1 MKKTALHDAHE
12 QLNARMVDFAGWHM
26 PLHYGSQIEEHNVVR
41 NTAGVFDV
49 SHMLPVDFT
58 GAESMGFLQFLLAG
72 DVARLAEDGKALY
85 TVMLNDHGG
94 ILDDLIVYRIRDG
107 HYRVILNAGSAP
119 SDVEWI
125 EAQASGNVVISVRH
139 DLNILAVQGPQA
151 VAKVAEITSCDEI
164 GQLDPFTSREF
175 PNYFIG
181 RTGYTGEDGVEVLCD
196 SSAAESLWSRLLE
209 DGIAPCGLGARDTLR
224 LEAGLNLYGQDMSTE
239 TTPLESGLAWVVHWE
254 PDSREFVGRAALEQ
268 QRKDGHTQK
277 LTGIV
282 LTQGI
287 VRPRQSVQTNAGV
300 GTVTSGSYS
309 PTLGYSVGLARVPRD
324 ASGDC
329 TVSIRNR
336 DRDARLVKPPFVRKG
351 RKVHK

>member
-1 MKKTALHDAHE
+1 MKKTALHDVHE
-12 QLNARMVDFAGWHM
+12 QLKARMVDFAGWHM
-26 PLHYGSQIEEHNVVR
+26 PLHYGSQLEEHHAVR
-41 NTAGVFDV
+41 NAAGVFDV
-49 SHMLPVDFT
+49 SHMLPVDLT
-58 GAESMGFLQFLLAG
+58 GIGATRFLQSLLAG

-85 TVMLNDHGG
+85 TVMLNEQGG

-107 HYRVILNAGSAP
+107 HYRAILNAGAAH

-125 EAQASGNVVISVRH
+125 EAQAPDNVSISARH

-151 VAKVAEITSCDEI
+151 VAKVARITSDEVRH
-164 GQLDPFTSREF
+164 LRPFTSREF

-196 SSAAESLWSRLLE
+196 SSTAESLWSKLLE
-209 DGIAPCGLGARDTLR
+209 NGIAPCGLGARDTLR
-224 LEAGLNLYGQDMSTE
+224 LEAGLNLYGQDMSPE
-239 TTPLESGLAWVVHWE
+239 TTPLNSALAWVVHWE
-254 PDSREFVGRAALEQ
+254 PDSREFIGRAALEQ
-268 QRKDGHTQK
+268 QRKEGPTQK

-287 VRPRQSVQTNAGV
+287 VRPGQSVQSNAGE

-309 PTLGYSVGLARVPRD
+309 PTLGYSVGLARVPQS
-324 ASGDC
+324 ASGNC

-336 DRDARLVKPPFVRKG
+336 DRDAKLVKPPFVRKG